1 MKRLNQKKTQKL
13 RLLLELISIFLF
25 CGNTYVGIEILYR
38 GYSFREMFFLA
49 GVIGLIAYYIN
60 NTVIS
65 YETDALLQCA
75 IVTVMATIGEG
86 VTGHLCNRDYHIWD
100 YRGLK
105 WSFWDNQCNLYFVI
119 AWFAISAIM
128 IPILDYIDWKCF
140 NGKKPHY
147 RVLGYNLR

>member
-1 MKRLNQKKTQKL
+1 
-13 RLLLELISIFLF
+13 
-25 CGNTYVGIEILYR
+25 
-38 GYSFREMFFLA
+38 MFFLA

-65 YETDALLQCA
+65 YETDGLLQCA

-86 VTGHLCNRDYHIWD
+86 ITGHLCNRDYHIWD
-100 YRGLK
+100 YRCLK
-105 WSFWDNQCNLYFVI
+105 WSFWDNQCNLYFAV

-140 NGKKPHY
+140 DGKKPHY
-147 RVLGYNLR
+147 RVLGYNII